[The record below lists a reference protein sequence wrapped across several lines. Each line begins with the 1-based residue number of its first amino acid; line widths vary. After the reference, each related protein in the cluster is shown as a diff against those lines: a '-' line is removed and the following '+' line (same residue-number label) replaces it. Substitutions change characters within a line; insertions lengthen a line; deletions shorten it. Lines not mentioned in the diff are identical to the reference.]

1 MLSVRAKRDWLPTLA
16 VCLVLLMSL
25 GAARQVSS
33 AEPSPEGYPRLMQGP
48 MLGAVS
54 HDQFKIWARASGEY
68 AVSVEFGSTLDL
80 DSSVEIAPVRA
91 SASDDYAVTITVDGL
106 QADTEY
112 FYRVLVNGEPD
123 RYLKGFPPSRLRTA
137 PEPGMAHDFRIA
149 FGSCP
154 RFQDDRVQPIW
165 SAVLGLEPDLFLWI
179 GDNIYGDST
188 YPHVLR
194 EEYRR
199 QRDVA
204 GLQPVLREASHLAI
218 WDDHDYGMN
227 NQDRRNP
234 IKEEA
239 LKIFKEYW
247 ANPSYGLSQTPG
259 VFFRYRYGQV
269 EFFFLDDR
277 FYRDPDA
284 DPQGPEKTLLGAEQ
298 LAWLQSELAASTA
311 VFKVLV
317 SGGGWSE
324 AKGETGDSW
333 AAFVDERNKIFDFVR
348 DREITGVV
356 LLAGDTH
363 VAELNVIPW
372 SDKGGYDLYDLI
384 SSPLAQDAP
393 DSWLERRPLR
403 IRPVYFQ
410 GSSVG
415 VVDFLFE
422 PTPRL
427 TYRVFD
433 TQGRSVWE
441 TFEVRA
447 DELVNGVRSW
457 PSKVGELPKWR
468 QKQVEEGRGYYEVEP
483 PD

>member
-204 GLQPVLREASHLAI
+204 GLQPVLREVSHLAI

>member
-1 MLSVRAKRDWLPTLA
+1 
-16 VCLVLLMSL
+16 
-25 GAARQVSS
+25 
-33 AEPSPEGYPRLMQGP
+33 
-48 MLGAVS
+48 MLGAVT
-54 HDQFKIWARASGEY
+54 HDSFKIWIRSSGEY
-68 AVSVEFGSTLDL
+68 LVSVEWGTTPDL
-80 DSSVEIAPVRA
+80 SA
-91 SASDDYAVTITVDGL
+91 SAVTVPVEASVSDDYAVTISVEGL
-106 QADTEY
+106 RPNTEY
-112 FYRVLVNGEPD
+112 FYRVLVNGKPD
-123 RYLKGFPPSRLRTA
+123 RYLKKFPPFRLRTA
-137 PEPGMAHDFRIA
+137 PEPGTPRDFRIA

-165 SAVLGLEPDLFLWI
+165 STILGLEPDLFLWI

-188 YPHVLR
+188 EPHVLQ

-204 GLQPVLREASHLAI
+204 SLQPALRGISHLAI

-234 IKEEA
+234 IKDQA
-239 LKIFKEYW
+239 LKIFKDYW
-247 ANPSYGLSQTPG
+247 ANPSYGLSDTPG

-269 EFFFLDDR
+269 DFFFLDDR

-284 DPQGPEKTLLGAEQ
+284 APQRVEKTMLGAEQ
-298 LAWLQSELAASTA
+298 LAWLQSELVASTA
-311 VFKVLV
+311 IFKVLV

-333 AAFVDERNKIFDFVR
+333 AAFIDERDKIFDFVR
-348 DREITGVV
+348 DREISGVV

-363 VAELNVIPW
+363 VGELNVVPW
-372 SDKGGYDLYDLI
+372 SDKGGYDFYDLI
-384 SSPLAQDAP
+384 SSPLAQDAHHN
-393 DSWLERRPLR
+393 WLERRPLR

-433 TQGRSVWE
+433 VQGRSVWE
-441 TFEVRA
+441 TFELRA
-447 DELVNGVRSW
+447 DELVNGVQSW
-457 PSKVGELPKWR
+457 PSKVDELPQWR